1 MKYLLFLFLISC
13 QPIEQTDSTE
23 NRTAPQIG
31 DTHWEEADLSD
42 DEKNLARIV
51 CQALQDKV
59 NVMKRDF
66 VGKSITFSVD
76 RRNCG
81 QSMQS
86 ANVNATL
93 QVNPVSR
100 DLEYI
105 PRSFALPIR
114 DKVQTDEIGDLAA
127 ICPKVL
133 NGTQTNNKVN
143 DNGLDLYFRFF
154 TPTSGNWR
162 VQVQQMPEG
171 TTDVHT
177 LRELTIAS
185 TSTANKPLGLVT
197 DRILI
202 QDCGS
207 NNSIYWRQ
215 KI

>member
-1 MKYLLFLFLISC
+1 
-13 QPIEQTDSTE
+13 
-23 NRTAPQIG
+23 
-31 DTHWEEADLSD
+31 
-42 DEKNLARIV
+42 
-51 CQALQDKV
+51 
-59 NVMKRDF
+59 MKRDF
-66 VGKSITFSVD
+66 VGPPISFSVD

-81 QSMQS
+81 QSMQR
-86 ANVNATL
+86 ATVNATL
-93 QVNPVSR
+93 QENPITR
-100 DLEYI
+100 DLEYV

-114 DKVQTDEIGDLAA
+114 DEVQTDEIGDLAA

-143 DNGLDLYFRFF
+143 VDGLDYYFRFF
-154 TPTSGNWR
+154 IPTSGSWR

-171 TTDVHT
+171 TNDVHT